1 MASKIFSCKISAHRY
16 YTETPHEFNVL
27 TSFLKR
33 IWVQLSESFSG
44 FKIGWFLWHLDQ
56 NIVFTLSVNFYCTKI
71 AGQFDTYITSVFN
84 VTHECIQLV
93 KSATVYFTS
102 NFAGIF
108 IGSFS
113 GCSPKINNLGKNFM
127 GPSPRNF

>member
-1 MASKIFSCKISAHRY
+1 MSNSVIRKVIFNRA
-16 YTETPHEFNVL
+16 
-27 TSFLKR
+27 
-33 IWVQLSESFSG
+33 
-44 FKIGWFLWHLDQ
+44 KIG
-56 NIVFTLSVNFYCTKI
+56 
-71 AGQFDTYITSVFN
+71 GQFDTDFTSVFD

>member
-1 MASKIFSCKISAHRY
+1 MEEIFSSFCALLLCGNDARSQHFDIIFEKGL
-16 YTETPHEFNVL
+16 TPAF
-27 TSFLKR
+27 R
-33 IWVQLSESFSG
+33 IIFRIENLM
-44 FKIGWFLWHLDQ
+44 ILWHLDQ
-56 NIVFTLSVNFYCTKI
+56 KIVLTLIENFCRARIGAQFHTDITIVF
-71 AGQFDTYITSVFN
+71 D
-84 VTHECIQLV
+84 VTHGCIQLV

-113 GCSPKINNLGKNFM
+113 GCSPQINNLGKNFV